1 MDHWGDIEDGGG
13 GRNEM
18 GWFVRGTSD
27 RKQVVNIIQRGEC
40 GDENYESMS
49 LLRLGLYLF
58 L

>member
-1 MDHWGDIEDGGG
+1 MDHWGDIEDGG

-27 RKQVVNIIQRGEC
+27 RKQVVNIIHRGEC
-40 GDENYESMS
+40 GDDNYESMS